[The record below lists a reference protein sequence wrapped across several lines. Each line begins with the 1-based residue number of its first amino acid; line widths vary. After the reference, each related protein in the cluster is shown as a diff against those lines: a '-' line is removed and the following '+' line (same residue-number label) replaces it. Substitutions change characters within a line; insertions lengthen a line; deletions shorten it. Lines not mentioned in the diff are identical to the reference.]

1 MATYKCFKSDFE
13 DLTKK
18 INRITK
24 KLDKYG
30 YKWHFEVI
38 GESIEEVNIIDYTN
52 YDNIPAWQF
61 TPKNC
66 GKIAVDVISYTFE
79 MDVLKL
85 GDYEVIAVLEHTAI
99 EGSNENI
106 IHIIKEG
113 STIPLYYRTVKPI
126 CEHCN
131 SNRQRNKTVL
141 LQDTAGNIK
150 QVGTTCIYEYTGID
164 RLDIIT
170 AYQDIYDIIIDNN
183 RLYADYARI
192 GNYPKY
198 EKTIDYLAACIQLI
212 KEKGYNKD
220 ETKYKAWEITGTNY
234 QDKKYFDIAQK
245 VIDYFKNATFG
256 ESQDFLNNIKLYL
269 SQEYTKISG
278 FVAYAY
284 IAYQKQLE
292 YEAKKQAEKENKKPS
307 EFIGKIGDKIQVE
320 LTLKKRVAHETNYSY
335 YGELQHIYIFEDN
348 RGNQYKW
355 NTSKC
360 LERIDNNIC
369 KAIELDEKI
378 ILKGTIKAHE
388 EYKGVK
394 QTVLTR
400 CKVL

>member
-1 MATYKCFKSDFE
+1 MTTYKCFKSDFE
-13 DLTKK
+13 GLIKK

-38 GESIEEVNIIDYTN
+38 GESIEEVNVIDYTN
-52 YDNIPAWQF
+52 YNNIPAWQF
-61 TPKNC
+61 IPKNC

-85 GDYEVIAVLEHTAI
+85 GEYEVIAVLEHTAI
-99 EGSNENI
+99 EGSNENL

-113 STIPLYYRTVKPI
+113 STIPLHYRTVKSI

-150 QVGTTCIYEYTGID
+150 QVGTTCIHEYTGID
-164 RLDIIT
+164 GLDIIA
-170 AYQDIYDIIIDNN
+170 AYQDIRDIIINNN
-183 RLYADYARI
+183 RLYVDYARI
-192 GNYPKY
+192 GNYTKY
-198 EKTIDYLAACIQLI
+198 NKTIDYLAACIQLI
-212 KEKGYNKD
+212 KEKGYKKD

-256 ESQDFLNNIKLYL
+256 ESQDFLNNIKLYV
-269 SQEYTKISG
+269 SQEYTKVSG
-278 FVAYAY
+278 FIAYAY
-284 IAYQKQLE
+284 MAYQKQLE
-292 YEAKKQAEKENKKPS
+292 YEAKKAAEKAGKQSEYVGKP
-307 EFIGKIGDKIQVE
+307 GDKITVE
-320 LTLKKRVAHETNYSY
+320 LTLKKRITYETNYTY
-335 YGELQHIYIFEDN
+335 YGETQYIYIFEDAA
-348 RGNQYKW
+348 GNEYKW
-355 NTSKC
+355 KTSKC
-360 LERIDNNIC
+360 LMKQIGRFEEPIQDGEHITV
-369 KAIELDEKI
+369 
-378 ILKGTIKAHE
+378 KGTIKEHD
-388 EYKGVK
+388 EYNGTK